1 MDSLTNDLV
10 QLLKSYSFEEIQ
22 QMLNQLQ
29 LPKKKVYVNSNGNF
43 KDIDN
48 EQLNELF
55 SLRHGDSTN
64 IVILLAFYVT

>member
-64 IVILLAFYVT
+64 MVILLAFYVT